1 MTDLLALRKQIKT
14 RKPHF
19 ARQDVLKKDRLDDTW
34 RKPKGM
40 HSKMRHHKKGYSAYV
55 ETGWGSPV
63 EVKGLHKSGL
73 KPIIVNCIGQVQ
85 LIDAKKEGAVIASHV
100 GNRLKVS
107 LIEALL
113 KKNVRILNIKDALGA
128 ANGIKQAVAA
138 RKKATQDRVKAKEA
152 RKDTAPKAK
161 KQEKPAAAAQT
172 PEEKKEAERREA
184 EKVMTKKEN

>member
-1 MTDLLALRKQIKT
+1 MADLLALRKQIKS

-19 ARQDVLKKDRLDDTW
+19 SRQDVLKKDRLEDTW

-73 KPIIVNCIGQVQ
+73 RPVIVNNMGQVAA
-85 LIDAKKEGAVIASHV
+85 IDAKKEGAVIASHV
-100 GNRLKVS
+100 GNRLKVQ
-107 LIEALL
+107 LIEALA
-113 KKNVRILNIKDALGA
+113 KKNVRILNIKNALDI

-138 RKKATQDRVKAKEA
+138 RKKAMQDRVKAKEA
-152 RKDTAPKAK
+152 RKNAAPKAK
-161 KQEKPAAAAQT
+161 KQETPEAQT
-172 PEEKKEAERREA
+172 AEEKKEADRREA

>member
-1 MTDLLALRKQIKT
+1 MTDLLSLRKQIKS

-19 ARQDVLKKDRLDDTW
+19 ARQDVLKKSRLDDTW

-73 KPIIVNCIGQVQ
+73 KPVVVNNIGQVAT
-85 LIDAKKEGAVIASHV
+85 IDAKTEGAVIASHV
-100 GNRLKVS
+100 GNRLKVA

-113 KKNVRILNIKDALGA
+113 KKNVKILNIKDARGTA
-128 ANGIKQAVAA
+128 TGITQAVAA
-138 RKKATQDRVKAKEA
+138 RKKASQERAKAKEA
-152 RKDTAPKAK
+152 RKDEKPKAK
-161 KQEKPAAAAQT
+161 KQEKPAAEQT